1 MNKINPSISPRN
13 YKVENA
19 IIEAE
24 QNNNFSYMEKIIEIT
39 QNPYNSS
46 SENIEYMKPP
56 EFIDKNY
63 KTYCGT

>member
-1 MNKINPSISPRN
+1 
-13 YKVENA
+13 
-19 IIEAE
+19 
-24 QNNNFSYMEKIIEIT
+24 MEKIIEIT